1 MAEDEDQTHSEL
13 SDQHERTGDKLT
25 DTSRVVAE
33 NPSVFNMKE
42 NNCNMVTEDI
52 SRLEEL
58 FKDRYTNADA
68 DYVKTLNTRAPVP
81 PCVSD
86 WYSRPRRSYDYT
98 RLVLLYC
105 VEVNFNI

>member
-1 MAEDEDQTHSEL
+1 MAEDEDQTHCEL
-13 SDQHERTGDKLT
+13 SDQHERTGDKITDTT

-33 NPSVFNMKE
+33 NTPVLSMKE
-42 NNCNMVTEDI
+42 NNCDKVAEDI

-68 DYVKTLNTRAPVP
+68 DYVKTLNTRPPLP

-98 RLVLLYC
+98 RYC
-105 VEVNFNI
+105 IV